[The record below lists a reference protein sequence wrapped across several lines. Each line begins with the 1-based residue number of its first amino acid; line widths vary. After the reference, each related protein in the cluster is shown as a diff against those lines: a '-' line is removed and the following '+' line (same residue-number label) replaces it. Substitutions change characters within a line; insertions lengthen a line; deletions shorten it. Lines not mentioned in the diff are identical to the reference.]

1 MQPGGRH
8 LGTGRTDVTE
18 AMLDDETAVPTP
30 EELIK
35 RAQGLIPLLRANGS
49 LADQLGRLP
58 DENVRAVEEAGLFRM
73 LRPANRGGFGT
84 DAATAAAAVTHIAS
98 GCPATAWVMSIY
110 SGIGRMAE
118 SLPEETLQEV
128 YAGNPEAKFAGTF
141 GSAGATCEAVDGGIR
156 IRGRGSWPYNSGC
169 YHADWDMLRVSIE
182 ERDGT
187 TSDAFCLI
195 PLSELT
201 IADDWHVMGAAGTG
215 SNSVECGEL
224 FIPERRVSRR
234 IQDAFAALRVGDTG
248 YAFTA
253 ALPLGMARYALDAFH
268 DLARGRGIRMLGY
281 EKMYDSPVVQVAV
294 ATATS
299 NITMIEAYQHWVLST
314 LQPGAEPITD
324 PMLTGAGGTNCYKLA
339 REAIERLFEV
349 CPTDEIRLDRP
360 LQRLL
365 RDLIAFT
372 HQGAMAPYV
381 NWERYGR
388 HLVSGGGTAG
398 PPLPPSGPP
407 LPPSSR

>member
-1 MQPGGRH
+1 MS
-8 LGTGRTDVTE
+8 D
-18 AMLDDETAVPTP
+18 AALDGKSVVPSSA
-30 EELIK
+30 ELIS
-35 RAQGLIPLLRANGS
+35 RAEALIPLLRANGS

-58 DENVRAVEEAGLFRM
+58 DENVKAVEEAGLLRM
-73 LRPANRGGFGT
+73 LMPEKRGGYGT
-84 DAATAAAAVTHIAS
+84 DAATAAAVTTHIAS

-118 SLPEETLQEV
+118 SLPEETLAEV
-128 YAGNPEAKFAGTF
+128 YAANPDAKIAGTF
-141 GSAGATCEAVDGGIR
+141 GSAGAVCEAVDGGVR
-156 IRGRGSWPYNSGC
+156 IRGRGHWPFNSGC
-169 YHADWDMLRVSIE
+169 HHADWDLLRVSVE
-182 ERDGT
+182 EPDGT

-234 IQDAFAALRVGDTG
+234 IADAFAALRVGDSG

-253 ALPLGMARYALDAFH
+253 SLPLGMARYALEAFH
-268 DLARGRGIRMLGY
+268 DLASGRGIRMLGY
-281 EKMYDSPVVQVAV
+281 EKMYDSAIVQTAVAV
-294 ATATS
+294 AHT
-299 NITMIEAYQHWVLST
+299 NVKMIESYQHWVLST
-314 LQPGAEPITD
+314 LQPGAERITD
-324 PMLTGAGGTNCYKLA
+324 PMLTGAGGTAAYKLA

-360 LQRLL
+360 IQRLF
-365 RDLIAFT
+365 RDLVAFT
-372 HQGAMAPYV
+372 HQGAMSPYM

-388 HLVSGGGTAG
+388 HLVGASGPTGI
-398 PPLPPSGPP
+398 LPPG
-407 LPPSSR
+407 R